1 MTAESLDEVAFDVE
15 RGKIREFTRS
25 TGATD
30 PVHTDRDAARRAG
43 FDDVPATATHV
54 VVAGHHRDQRAFV
67 AELGLAFERVVVGS
81 VKWIYHRPLLA
92 GDTLRGVRRVA
103 EDVHKKGMRFVTL
116 ETEYLD
122 AGGKPVVVLRE
133 TLIERGD
140 PQ

>member
-15 RGKIREFTRS
+15 RGKIREFTRA

-92 GDTLRGVRRVA
+92 GDALRGVRRVA

>member
-15 RGKIREFTRS
+15 RGKIREFARA

-30 PVHTDRDAARRAG
+30 PVHTDRGAAQRAG
-43 FDDVPATATHV
+43 FGDVPATATHV

-92 GDTLRGVRRVA
+92 GDALRGVRRVA
-103 EDVHKKGMRFVTL
+103 EDVRKKGMRFVTL

-122 AGGKPVVVLRE
+122 AEAEPVVVLHE

-140 PQ
+140 QQ